1 MTSFQ
6 VMQLVGEA
14 FKEEENF
21 SLDTQSRTIVLGI
34 TNWTTIRGKE
44 FLLSKNVKNYY
55 YKHNKHNRY
64 T

>member
-1 MTSFQ
+1 
-6 VMQLVGEA
+6 MQLVGEA

-34 TNWTTIRGKE
+34 SNWTTIRGKE

-55 YKHNKHNRY
+55 YKHNKYNR
-64 T
+64 